1 MGSTPDGGI
10 LPETRRVTMD
20 EATIVKGYQYAKDIY
35 GRAGV
40 DVDRAIELADRIA
53 AFKPLRAVSGN
64 IDGGMTRRVYP
75 AFQAFECER
84 VQVLMTHIGGY
95 PRHYDP
101 RAVQKIQSVH
111 PKLFIA
117 GHSHIL
123 KVIYDPVYDLLHV
136 NPGAAGEFGF
146 HKVRTAVRL
155 TIDGAE
161 MRDMEVGEWPRS

>member
-1 MGSTPDGGI
+1 MKRIGLLSDTHSFWDPKYLEYFEECDEIWHAGDIGSMEVVQKLSAFRPFRAVYGNCDGG
-10 LPETRRVTMD
+10 
-20 EATIVKGYQYAKDIY
+20 DIRKMF
-35 GRAGV
+35 G
-40 DVDRAIELADRIA
+40 E
-53 AFKPLRAVSGN
+53 KLRW
-64 IDGGMTRRVYP
+64 R
-75 AFQAFECER
+75 CEDAE
-84 VQVLMTHIGGY
+84 VLMTHIGGY

-161 MRDMEVGEWPRS
+161 MRDMEVGEWPRR

>member
-1 MGSTPDGGI
+1 MKRIGI
-10 LPETRRVTMD
+10 ISDTHGTFDDTLREFL
-20 EATIVKGYQYAKDIY
+20 K
-35 GRAGV
+35 
-40 DVDRAIELADRIA
+40 DVDEIWHAGDIGSIE
-53 AFKPLRAVSGN
+53 
-64 IDGGMTRRVYP
+64 
-75 AFQAFECER
+75 
-84 VQVLMTHIGGY
+84 

>member
-1 MGSTPDGGI
+1 MKRIGI
-10 LPETRRVTMD
+10 ISDTHGTFDDTLREFL
-20 EATIVKGYQYAKDIY
+20 K
-35 GRAGV
+35 
-40 DVDRAIELADRIA
+40 DVDEIWHAGDIGDGATLQWLQGIC
-53 AFKPLRAVSGN
+53 PVVRAVSGN

-161 MRDMEVGEWPRS
+161 MRDMEVGEWPRN